1 MTEPVGPSTDWPDGQ
16 CPFLPAPGY
25 VPAYL
30 AGRETEQRL
39 IRSELGRLKLAR
51 PGRDIVIYGPRGNG
65 KTALMA
71 WALDEAQDR
80 GIGTVHFSSK
90 EIESK
95 EWLAR
100 HLAILPSWL
109 TALSGLS
116 VLGIGIKT
124 RDPTS
129 GRISNAL
136 ARRARRRGLVVAV
149 DEAHTLEIDA
159 GQHLLHAVQALRFKK
174 MPVILLLAGTPDLPR
189 HLSSMEASFWNRSKI
204 LPLGRLGTSGA
215 ADAIRIP
222 VEAEGRS
229 ISSDALANV
238 VSQSH
243 GYPFF
248 LQMWGEML
256 WEETSDPARPASL
269 DDVDRARAR
278 FEKARNIYYR
288 DRYVE
293 LQMAELAFVAARLSL
308 AFTGRDKLTDLRVDE
323 TIRLALESEGRRS
336 DALSVLTARARLHD
350 LGYIWSV
357 GDELNLCFEPGIPS
371 LMRYVLRCSGIDSG
385 HQTA

>member
-1 MTEPVGPSTDWPDGQ
+1 M
-16 CPFLPAPGY
+16 
-25 VPAYL
+25 PAYL

-39 IRSELGRLKLAR
+39 IRSELSRLKDAK

-65 KTALMA
+65 KTALME
-71 WALDEAQDR
+71 WALSEAQDS
-80 GIGTVHFSSK
+80 GVGTAHFSSK

-116 VLGIGIKT
+116 VLGVGFKR
-124 RDPTS
+124 RDPIS
-129 GRISNAL
+129 GRISSTL

-159 GQHLLHAVQALRFKK
+159 GQHLLHAIQVLRFKK
-174 MPVILLLAGTPDLPR
+174 MPVVLLLAGTPDLPR

-204 LPLGRLGTSGA
+204 LPLGRLGPRGA
-215 ADAIRIP
+215 ADAVRIP
-222 VEAEGRS
+222 MEARGRS
-229 ISSDALANV
+229 ISPDALAQV
-238 VSQSH
+238 ATQSH

-256 WEETSDPARPASL
+256 WEEMSDPARPASL
-269 DDVDRARAR
+269 EDMDRAKPR

-293 LQMAELAFVAARLSL
+293 LQMAELAVVAARLAL
-308 AFTGRDKLTDLRVDE
+308 AFTGRDKLADLRIDE
-323 TIRLALESEGRRS
+323 TIRLALESEGQRS
-336 DALSVLTARARLHD
+336 DTPSVLTARDRLHD

-357 GDELNLCFEPGIPS
+357 GDESNFCFEPGIPS
-371 LMRYVLRCSGIDSG
+371 LMRYVLRSSGIDPS
-385 HQTA
+385 H